1 MFLTDLYTLSPP
13 GAQSL
18 MFFLYSGN
26 QVCRTGNC
34 PTLAT
39 GSLSLAFPQLGWLQW
54 ARQLAS
60 CLPSQVWE
68 REGKSWSAVHQRNT
82 SDSENNLSPLFLSYF
97 RPVVEKETCFIIAH
111 PFQKRDRCA
120 NNRELVWLPLLC
132 AHCTRTALSASCDL
146 SQRVPTWPSDFTEW

>member
-1 MFLTDLYTLSPP
+1 
-13 GAQSL
+13 

-68 REGKSWSAVHQRNT
+68 RAGKSWSAVHQRNT

-120 NNRELVWLPLLC
+120 TENLFDCHSCVLIVLELPFLLPV
-132 AHCTRTALSASCDL
+132 TWVKG
-146 SQRVPTWPSDFTEW
+146 SQRGLLISRSDNSLWGDTSHM